1 MHSLEEMTHF
11 FDVFIRTPF
20 SGDERHVRRIAMMS
34 AYESSGVLP
43 ALPESAQGLGPD
55 A

>member
-1 MHSLEEMTHF
+1 
-11 FDVFIRTPF
+11 
-20 SGDERHVRRIAMMS
+20 MS
-34 AYESSGVLP
+34 AYESTGVLP